1 MHWTSPCIDS
11 RESWWRSIRSCRS
24 SMPEGMAMRF
34 ASFRVLH
41 SLAAQLLATYVAAL
55 MLTVCCIVCA
65 IWFGSRQDA
74 ASQQAQLRAAVEV
87 IRQSVRFNSADVP
100 VLPAGAASLPA
111 DLSWVFR
118 DFAAEIKYRIL
129 DRSGR
134 VIISS
139 EDDKGALA
147 PPGQSFDS
155 TLDSFS
161 LTSSSETLSVRTEP
175 MVHGAQTYYIQF
187 AISKRLAAFAGALS
201 TRKLVSDTWRFAVAS
216 VVLLTLAVYFTLH
229 RVLKPLRE
237 TSAAAARIDADN
249 ISKRLWT
256 RNLPSELLP
265 VVDAFN
271 LTLDRLEKGYVVQRA
286 FLAGAAHEL
295 KTPLALIRAQ
305 IDMEGAHNREVLL
318 RDLDLMARQ
327 VNQLLHLAEASE
339 TQNYVFEY
347 VDVAAVEEDV
357 VDYLRRLAE
366 VREVYVDV
374 RCTGPGIPPLRA
386 DRGAL
391 FMLLKNLME
400 NAIQHSP
407 IGGVVAV
414 TVDADHLCIRDEGPG
429 IADGELPKL
438 FTRFWRGPMRRN
450 EGAGLG
456 LSICKEIAA
465 AHQWDLAARSTG
477 HGAEFTLSFRVMA
490 STNPAV
496 SC

>member
-1 MHWTSPCIDS
+1 M
-11 RESWWRSIRSCRS
+11 
-24 SMPEGMAMRF
+24 
-34 ASFRVLH
+34 
-41 SLAAQLLATYVAAL
+41 
-55 MLTVCCIVCA
+55 
-65 IWFGSRQDA
+65 
-74 ASQQAQLRAAVEV
+74 
-87 IRQSVRFNSADVP
+87 
-100 VLPAGAASLPA
+100 
-111 DLSWVFR
+111 
-118 DFAAEIKYRIL
+118 K
-129 DRSGR
+129 
-134 VIISS
+134 
-139 EDDKGALA
+139 
-147 PPGQSFDS
+147 
-155 TLDSFS
+155 
-161 LTSSSETLSVRTEP
+161 
-175 MVHGAQTYYIQF
+175 TYYIQV
-187 AISKRLAAFAGALS
+187 AMSERLAALVRSLS
-201 TRKLVSDTWRFAVAS
+201 ERFLVTDTMRFALAS
-216 VVLLTLAVYFTLH
+216 VVLFTLAVYFTL
-229 RVLKPLRE
+229 RKVLTPLRE
-237 TSAAAARIDADN
+237 TSAAAARIDAHN
-249 ISKRLWT
+249 ISKRLST
-256 RNLPSELLP
+256 RNLPSEFLP

-271 LTLDRLEKGYVVQRA
+271 FTLDRLERGYIVQRA

-295 KTPLALIRAQ
+295 KTPLALIRAE
-305 IDMEGAHNREVLL
+305 IDVEGATDREVLL

-339 TQNYVFEY
+339 TQNYVFEF

-366 VREVYVDV
+366 IREVYVDV

-490 STNPAV
+490 STNPAI